1 MKETVDYVEDLQG
14 AKVVVGDTIAY
25 AAIDGRSANLRIGTV
40 IEIVPKHKK
49 YDKWD
54 ADRRHGTD
62 VPTKVRVEVSKSA
75 FSSIDKPALIQASFK
90 RFVKLG

>member
-1 MKETVDYVEDLQG
+1 MKESVDYVEDLQG
-14 AKVVVGDTIAY
+14 VKVVVGDTIAY

-40 IEIVPKHKK
+40 IEIIPKHKK

-54 ADRRHGTD
+54 ADRQHGTD

-75 FSSIDKPALIQASFK
+75 FSSIDKPALIQANFK